1 MNRPRDPDWPTAADW
16 LAGDRG
22 ADGSTGA
29 LAPDL
34 VVVGVPLS
42 VTSITQPS
50 GCHETPGAVRR
61 RLEVLSTFNSER
73 DIDVGDLV
81 PRDAGDL
88 TFQPSGK
95 EIADAA
101 AEAGAGVPL
110 VVLIGGDNAL
120 TYPALMG
127 LAGDD
132 LESWGLVAIDAHHD
146 VRTYDGRP
154 GNGSPVRALVDAGLP
169 GANIA
174 QVGIAGFSNSAPY
187 RRWCEDSG
195 IDVVT
200 AAEVHFGSLEDVLV
214 ETLDRLGLS
223 VDNIYVDLDVDVVD
237 SAFAPACAGAR
248 PGGLS
253 PGELFA
259 AAFLA
264 GRDRRVRAVDI
275 VEVDAAADIASRTVD
290 IAALCFLNAAAG
302 LHERIL

>member
-1 MNRPRDPDWPTAADW
+1 MTSRPSDPDWPAAADW
-16 LAGDRG
+16 LSDEGE
-22 ADGSTGA
+22 
-29 LAPDL
+29 APDL
-34 VVVGVPLS
+34 VVLGVPLS

-61 RLEVLSTFNSER
+61 RLGALSTFNSER

-88 TFQPSGK
+88 SLQPSGK

-110 VVLIGGDNAL
+110 VIVVGGDNAL

-127 LAGDD
+127 LAGEEI
-132 LESWGLVAIDAHHD
+132 ESWGLITIDSHHD

-169 GANIA
+169 GANIV
-174 QVGIAGFSNSAPY
+174 QIGIAGFSNSAPY
-187 RRWCEDSG
+187 RRWCEDAG

-200 AAEVHFGSLEDVLV
+200 AAEVHFGSVEDVMV
-214 ETLDRLGLS
+214 ESFDRLGLS
-223 VDNIYVDLDVDVVD
+223 VDNIYVNLDVDVLD
-237 SAFAPACAGAR
+237 SAFAPACPGAR

-275 VEVDAAADIASRTVD
+275 VEVDADRDIACRTVD
-290 IAALCFLNAAAG
+290 IAALCLLNAAAG